1 MVYSTV
7 NLLLRVS
14 REEWFG
20 INLLLRPRKTWFN
33 INLLLRPTE

>member
-20 INLLLRPRKTWFN
+20 INLLLSLRKTWFN
-33 INLLLRPTE
+33 INLLLRPRE